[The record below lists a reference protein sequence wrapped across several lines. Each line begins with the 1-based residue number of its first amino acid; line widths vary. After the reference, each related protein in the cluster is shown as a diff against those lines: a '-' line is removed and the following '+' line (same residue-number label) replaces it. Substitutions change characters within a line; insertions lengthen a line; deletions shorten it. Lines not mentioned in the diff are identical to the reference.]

1 MQTITLAMA
10 ALLMIPAVAVAQTD
24 GSTATHDQS
33 FDLNL
38 ENKSHEALTSSDQHQ
53 IDQIDESLTD
63 DSSVENVEKPTNS
76 ADPVLIAPKFDFGD
90 KLPHETDASTK
101 PYLPE
106 EETTPGLVIKIP
118 TN

>member
-1 MQTITLAMA
+1 VQTITLAMA
-10 ALLMIPAVAVAQTD
+10 ALLMIPTVVLAQTD
-24 GSTATHDQS
+24 DSTATRDQS

-38 ENKSHEALTSSDQHQ
+38 DNKSHEALTSDQHQ

-63 DSSVENVEKPTNS
+63 DRGLETVEKPTDS

-90 KLPHETDASTK
+90 KLPLETDASAK